1 MGTACPNDRLLN
13 LIRVVEPELR
23 EVHRQTIA
31 VREAEPANPV
41 RPSSGISIDG
51 MVSELGSVADVTVAK
66 RCHETRKLIQ
76 HSRVKL
82 LVKNTDIACVRDTFW
97 VVRPGG
103 LPVPCLPAHCR

>member
-1 MGTACPNDRLLN
+1 VLLN
-13 LIRVVEPELR
+13 RNSGRFTAKP
-23 EVHRQTIA
+23 IA

-41 RPSSGISIDG
+41 SPSSGISIDG

-66 RCHETRKLIQ
+66 RCHETRN
-76 HSRVKL
+76 SFSTRGVKL

-103 LPVPCLPAHCR
+103 VTCPMPPCSLSLNR